1 MFARRCLR
9 RPPHISS
16 LRPTHKHRAF
26 SNIKHETDAYGIP
39 VRPTWS
45 VNKLLSSYPKPTL
58 SSTTLTRLHEL
69 SALIPPAEGTQEHVK
84 LKQEMED
91 LIKLVEAVKLVDTAS
106 VQINEQ
112 HRVEDLR
119 EQQLKQRIFKNHE
132 QEASGEALLQHA
144 TRTSDGFYVVDADK
158 KR

>member
-9 RPPHISS
+9 RPPHIPSP
-16 LRPTHKHRAF
+16 RPTHKHRAF

-45 VNKLLSSYPKPTL
+45 VNALLSSYPKPTL

-69 SALIPPAEGTQEHVK
+69 SALIPPAEGTPEHAN
-84 LKQEMED
+84 LRQEMED

-106 VQINEQ
+106 VQPKEQ
-112 HRVEDLR
+112 HGVEDLH
-119 EQQLKQRIFKNHE
+119 EQQLNQRIFNMYEK
-132 QEASGEALLQHA
+132 EASGEALLQHA
-144 TRTSDGFYVVDADK
+144 TRTSDGFYLVDADK